1 MTGRKQFVETD
12 LNNDI
17 LRLTQALISA
27 ESVTPADA
35 GCQDLLGKELEGL
48 GFKVEKMPFADVS
61 NLWACHGDGPP
72 YFVFAGHTDVVPPG
86 LVSDWATP
94 PFSPTLEGD
103 LLYGR
108 GAADMKGALAAMI
121 SACKDFL
128 RESSE
133 HKGTLAFLIT
143 SDEEG
148 DAINGTQKVLETLK
162 ARNIDIDWC
171 VIGEP
176 SSNQSLGDVVK
187 TGRRGSLHAEIKIL
201 GIQGHVAYP
210 HKADNPI
217 HRAMPALDA
226 LVNEVWDEGNE
237 FFPPTSM
244 QISNIHSGTGV
255 TNVIPGFLDLLL
267 NFRFSTESTEK
278 NLRVRA
284 EEILQQHNINYQIKW
299 TLSGNPFLTT
309 NGELIPAVQKAIFDI
324 LNIETELS
332 TSGGTS
338 DGRFIE
344 PSGAQVVELGPCN
357 ATIHKVDECVSVSD
371 LRKLSIVYCK
381 IMQQLIR

>member
-1 MTGRKQFVETD
+1 
-12 LNNDI
+12 
-17 LRLTQALISA
+17 
-27 ESVTPADA
+27 
-35 GCQDLLGKELEGL
+35 
-48 GFKVEKMPFADVS
+48 
-61 NLWACHGDGPP
+61 
-72 YFVFAGHTDVVPPG
+72 
-86 LVSDWATP
+86 
-94 PFSPTLEGD
+94 
-103 LLYGR
+103 
-108 GAADMKGALAAMI
+108 MKGALAAMI

-176 SSNQSLGDVVK
+176 SSNQSLGDVIK

-226 LVNEVWDEGNE
+226 LVNEVWDEGNA

-267 NFRFSTESTEK
+267 NFRFSTESTEN

-309 NGELIPAVQKAIFDI
+309 NGELIPAVQKAILDS

-371 LRKLSIVYCK
+371 LRKLSILYCK